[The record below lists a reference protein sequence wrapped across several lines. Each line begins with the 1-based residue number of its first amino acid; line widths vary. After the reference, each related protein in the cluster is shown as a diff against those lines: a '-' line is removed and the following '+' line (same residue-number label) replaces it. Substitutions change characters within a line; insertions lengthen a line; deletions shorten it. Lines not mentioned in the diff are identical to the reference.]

1 MYDFQVM
8 MQPRLLTPE
17 QGQEKLAQMLE
28 EIKRN
33 EATAAVGVNTLKMDG
48 VNVHS
53 NPFPNWLH
61 DWIRRVP
68 GMQFDTINFMFWKRC
83 STREEAEA
91 LRQWVNNLKNWAR
104 ANDQQKFAD
113 FERLVV
119 NIMDVSADEIKH
131 GQLDT
136 F

>member
-8 MQPRLLTPE
+8 MQPRVLTPVE
-17 QGQEKLAQMLE
+17 GQAKLAEMFA

-33 EATAAVGVNTLKMDG
+33 ESQAAAGVNVLKMDG
-48 VNVHS
+48 VNNHA
-53 NPFPNWLH
+53 NPFPNWLYE
-61 DWIRRVP
+61 WLKRIPNV
-68 GMQFDTINFMFWKRC
+68 QFDTINYMFWKRC
-83 STREEAEA
+83 KTKEEAESFK
-91 LRQWVNNLKNWAR
+91 QWVENLKNWAR
-104 ANDQQKFAD
+104 LNDPEKFAE